1 MDSAA
6 EEYAMWVKANGTQE
20 TALGGNLNVKFIEDE
35 DDDTEVFGYYD
46 DFEIRVPRKEG
57 RMQAWRGQM
66 EFGRKPY
73 AEDSDDPF
81 EDGEE
86 SEDLGEDREGSY
98 HSVEYGDVSFSSE
111 ESDVRDLSVGT
122 QDRRA
127 HSWDSIEEI

>member
-1 MDSAA
+1 
-6 EEYAMWVKANGTQE
+6 
-20 TALGGNLNVKFIEDE
+20 
-35 DDDTEVFGYYD
+35 
-46 DFEIRVPRKEG
+46 
-57 RMQAWRGQM
+57 M
-66 EFGRKPY
+66 EFGGKPY
-73 AEDSDDPF
+73 AEDSDDQF